1 MQRSFL
7 YWFLLLLVM
16 VGIAYFSFEAGFFD
30 YIWHIDS
37 SKLCFVIL
45 TLFTIAY
52 LKLGQLCFV
61 YDYKGKRIELNDLDL
76 GYEAADMSMALGML
90 GTVIGFIVMSSSFT
104 SIDFSNIENIKD
116 LFKLATSGMSTAL
129 YTTAFGLVSNIVL
142 RAVYFLFQKDLG
154 L

>member
-1 MQRSFL
+1 MPKSFL
-7 YWFLLLLVM
+7 YWFLSLLVII
-16 VGIAYFSFEAGFFD
+16 GIAYFSFEANFFN
-30 YIWHIDS
+30 YIWAIDS
-37 SKLCFVIL
+37 SKLCFVIMAIF
-45 TLFTIAY
+45 TLAY
-52 LKLGQLCFV
+52 VKLGHLCFIF
-61 YDYKGKRIELNDLDL
+61 DYKGKRIESSDLDF
-76 GYEAADMSMALGML
+76 GYEIADMSMALGML

-142 RAVYFLFQKDLG
+142 RATHFLFQKDLG